1 MILTLKEGDRVRFIS
16 AKKHEE
22 DPEYYPPVGT
32 EGTVEEV
39 MPPETGL
46 ERVALVK
53 WHMREAMNMT
63 WFASFG
69 MMEKV
74 NHGKAD

>member
-22 DPEYYPPVGT
+22 EPEYYPPVGT

-39 MPPETGL
+39 MPPDSGL

-53 WHMREAMNMT
+53 WHMRAAMNMT

-74 NHGKAD
+74 KCEKAD